1 MPAKRFEAD
10 WTTATGNKGQPLS
23 VFTVNVYR
31 AAMNNVAKHDGYTTT
46 AQIVSDQKGFVKA
59 LERRV
64 PDPDKRRVVLAAL
77 NSLIRDVPYSE
88 RTILYEAY
96 KRVVTFTD

>member
-1 MPAKRFEAD
+1 MPPKRFDAD

-23 VFTVNVYR
+23 ANTIAIYR
-31 AAMNNVAKHDGYTTT
+31 AAMNAVAKNDGYMT
-46 AQIVSDQKGFVKA
+46 AKQIMADQKGFVKA

-64 PDPDKRRVVLAAL
+64 TDLNKRRVVFSAL
-77 NSLIRDVPYSE
+77 NSIIRDVPYGE

-96 KRVVTFTD
+96 KRTNTFED